1 MQVNVN
7 LGECMEKLYLVKEA
21 ADYLRVNPQ
30 TVLRWVR
37 EGRLQAL
44 RSGRQTVFT
53 EKSLRR
59 FLEPVG
65 AGRD

>member
-1 MQVNVN
+1 
-7 LGECMEKLYLVKEA
+7 MEKLYLVKEA
-21 ADYLRVNPQ
+21 ADYLRANPQ

-53 EKSLRR
+53 EESLRR

-65 AGRD
+65 AERD

>member
-1 MQVNVN
+1 
-7 LGECMEKLYLVKEA
+7 MERVLVVKEA

-37 EGRLQAL
+37 EGRLQAF
-44 RSGRQTVFT
+44 RSGRHLVFS
-53 EKSLRR
+53 EESLKA

-65 AGRD
+65 SGSDA

>member
-1 MQVNVN
+1 
-7 LGECMEKLYLVKEA
+7 MEKLYLVKEA

-37 EGRLQAL
+37 EGRLEAF
-44 RSGRQTVFT
+44 RSGRQMVFT
-53 EKSLRR
+53 EESLKA

-65 AGRD
+65 AGSDA